1 MKKILDRIALAA
13 ELAPGVLLIVGG
25 LALAIGNRALWL

>member
-13 ELAPGVLLIVGG
+13 ELAPGALLIVGG